1 MPEFIVVAEDES
13 DARMVCAIAD
23 RVLLEASPDW
33 LDETIL
39 PHSRSWTSIEGN
51 QSCTRWRNIH
61 SLYQTYRLPRYR
73 GHVNN
78 DPQGI
83 DTAVTR
89 KAIRLVL
96 KMKETQPDREIIAL
110 VLSRDLDSQIER
122 RQGIQQAITE
132 VEDRLPVTLASQYPK
147 RENWILNGFR
157 CDNEQEELRLST
169 IRQRLNFDPC
179 EEAHR
184 LRYSSNTS
192 DPARNPK
199 RIIEELEIDFER
211 EQRCWDGISL
221 DILRTRGESTYLRH
235 YLDEVEEKLLS
246 LLTGKPPAS
255 N

>member
-1 MPEFIVVAEDES
+1 MPEFIVVAENES
-13 DARMVCAIAD
+13 DARMVCALAD

-33 LDETIL
+33 LDENIL

-51 QSCTRWRNIH
+51 YSCTRWTNI
-61 SLYQTYRLPRYR
+61 SDLYKNHRLPRYR

-78 DPQGI
+78 TPQGI

-96 KMKETQPDREIIAL
+96 KIKAEQPEREIIAL
-110 VLSRDLDSQIER
+110 VLSRDLDSQKER
-122 RQGIQQAITE
+122 RDGMQLAISE
-132 VEDRLPVTLASQYPK
+132 IESNLYVALASQYPK
-147 RENWILNGFR
+147 RENWILNSFQSHDDR
-157 CDNEQEELRLST
+157 EEQRLAT

-199 RIIEELEIDFER
+199 KIVEELEIDFER
-211 EQRCWDGISL
+211 EQKCWNGVPL
-221 DILRTRGESTYLRH
+221 DILRTRGENTYLRH
-235 YLDEVEEKLLS
+235 YLDEVGEKLLP
-246 LLTGKPPAS
+246 LLTGKPTAS

>member
-1 MPEFIVVAEDES
+1 MPEFIVVAENES
-13 DARMVCAIAD
+13 DARMVCALAD

-61 SLYQTYRLPRYR
+61 SLYQNYRLPRYR

-78 DPQGI
+78 EPQGI

-96 KMKETQPDREIIAL
+96 KIKAEQPDREIIAL
-110 VLSRDLDSQIER
+110 VLSRDLDSQKER
-122 RQGIQQAITE
+122 RQGIHQAITE
-132 VEDRLPVTLASQYPK
+132 IEDQFPVALAVQYPK
-147 RENWILNGFR
+147 RENWILNGFHSE
-157 CDNEQEELRLST
+157 NEQEERQLLA

-199 RIIEELEIDFER
+199 RIVEELEIDFER
-211 EQRCWDGISL
+211 EQKCWNGVSL
-221 DILRTRGESTYLRH
+221 DILRTRGENTYLRH
-235 YLDEVEEKLLS
+235 YLDEVEEKLLP
-246 LLTGKPPAS
+246 LLTGKPPTS